1 MNTLLSDIDRYR
13 ESDSFLAGHRSENP
27 DDAGL
32 NKPFLIRAADCTSA
46 KIHDFAL
53 TLWFLVD
60 GDGNLAGTLMDR
72 LQLMIETAIA
82 QAIARAHAEWTPKC
96 PALKRVV
103 LPLFPI
109 GEHLSV

>member
-1 MNTLLSDIDRYR
+1 MNTLLSDNDRYR

-32 NKPFLIRAADCTSA
+32 TKPFLIRAADCTSA

-60 GDGNLAGTLMDR
+60 GDGNLAGCGHKLGLGSM
-72 LQLMIETAIA
+72 
-82 QAIARAHAEWTPKC
+82 
-96 PALKRVV
+96 VV
-103 LPLFPI
+103 LQVGLLHFKSTM
-109 GEHLSV
+109 L